1 MLSAF
6 STFLNPSS
14 ETRSKLSVHLIPK
27 NMRDAPP
34 SGVIEDMK
42 AFKAQLQVSNAP
54 EPVDEFAELLHSRA
68 GFYS

>member
-1 MLSAF
+1 VLSAF
-6 STFLNPSS
+6 STFLNPS
-14 ETRSKLSVHLIPK
+14 
-27 NMRDAPP
+27 P